1 MAPGVVTFEVQLLG
15 FKVGD
20 IGGLIFSYRVYI
32 KLNYIFMYTY
42 ITFQTQPNVLMP
54 FINTI
59 YRGIIHLNLL
69 VFMSFK
75 HVYFINF
82 FIFSWF
88 LILRYDIYFKMR
100 TIG

>member
-1 MAPGVVTFEVQLLG
+1 MEC
-15 FKVGD
+15 
-20 IGGLIFSYRVYI
+20 ISNLIIFLCTHILPITHSIPI
-32 KLNYIFMYTY
+32 KSF
-42 ITFQTQPNVLMP
+42 ITFQTQPNVLML

-75 HVYFINF
+75 HVYFIKF
-82 FIFSWF
+82 FTFTWF